1 MANKSNKR
9 NTISEQ
15 AKNRG
20 LRLPGIDKTKDTTN
34 ELLATISG
42 NVSELIEYL
51 KKEEQE
57 EDVNKKKGVV
67 KTAVKGSTSSS
78 ASKNDISTMLDN
90 IQKGLYFVVSNFA
103 NKPIKPGDNI
113 QSFVKAKGSQKS
125 IADFISTIYYENHDT
140 YKSILDSIKEKKD
153 KSSSVSQ
160 GTIDDIKDL
169 VSDIKDFSED
179 TKSDINVIGQ
189 LITDSISDVLDEIR
203 KAKESLPNPT
213 SSKPIQTPNK
223 LIDIVSTLEKDVSGI
238 IINRLGSLESYSDN
252 IKKDINTIGQLT
264 IDGLSDIIEEIRT
277 LKQSIPNPTST
288 KPTQDT
294 IPNPTSTK
302 PTQDSVIH
310 IIEFKDD
317 DTKKV
322 FSNLSSITFD
332 LKNVNVKGVT
342 AALSSLVD
350 SLIKVTN
357 EVKKI
362 NQKDFE
368 HLEELIDPKKGSLYK
383 ICENLNKMNTN
394 VGNTK
399 FSTEAL
405 SNIINSIISLGDF
418 DKAKYKNTKNFLK
431 KLIVLTSTPSMIGR
445 MADDGNGLL
454 YRLIKNVNDMNDILN
469 SSNSNKNINAINL
482 FLKNILDIGAKDEA
496 EEEVENLKDVLSSIG
511 SLYEENGGLPKL
523 AKQINSY
530 FGSKENKNM
539 LKNSI
544 AISSNITKI
553 FESIEQATHDIKAKK
568 IFEANICIIALR
580 GTFSLINSLAKYTEK
595 VDKKKLK
602 ELINIIQSIGLV
614 FESISNTNDNV
625 SFKGILKINMGLS
638 ILASTLQILNPI
650 SNLAE
655 KVAKGGEKN
664 SKIHYIVAF
673 AKLLDKVF
681 IETNNVV
688 EHTPKAKDLLKMTFI
703 LSGIGGLG
711 LATLLVSALTKNS
724 TEKIENINEFL
735 VGVRDNVFKVLGK
748 MSDTKYMKGATN
760 AIKDMLGINKSLAEM
775 ALATIM
781 TGVFSKTAIAVIPSM
796 KEYIEGLVD
805 LAQVINSKVKV
816 KEVESD
822 VDKLEQLTDVVLN
835 VALIG
840 VYSTLVLPFI
850 MTGIIGLKLMVLMVT
865 SINSFVNT
873 ISRIKEDKKAL
884 KNLKDITSIIYKA
897 SAIILLGA
905 LVGTFAIT
913 ALPAIIGFTA
923 VLTIFM
929 TGMSLVLGLITRLI
943 GKKHI
948 HSIEQFGLMIAACGA
963 VMTLGA
969 MFMYIPGLWQQALKF
984 GVVLAAF
991 VTCISLP
998 YILMT
1003 KFGGR
1008 RAIKSAK
1015 ELNWIVVISA
1025 SVMMIGAMFMYIPGM
1040 ALNALTFGLILSG
1053 FVVAI
1058 CFAFR
1063 IAGKAVK
1070 AKTIA
1075 AMIVLTALVAISGTL
1090 LLTAGMMM
1098 LKYPGLT
1105 EGIFIFLGAMG
1116 LMIGGMAAILGII
1129 ALCIK
1134 SKIFGIKEIGGAF
1147 LVMVGII
1154 GLVWLTSLVMDGI
1167 IESVQKVG
1175 GKWQEMDKYI
1185 AHVEYIIGKFLV
1197 LVGAFAA
1204 IICIGGIIGTALTGT
1219 KEGALVGAAAAIAL
1233 IGSAELMVAG
1243 IIKLIEMTGDAMISI
1258 ANGMKAW
1265 KSVGKFDYDDVS
1277 KSIYGYIELVGIIG
1291 AAFGLGGIIAGPALI
1306 LATETILLA
1315 SVCISTI
1322 ANSIKD
1328 VCDLTIPI
1336 YDENGKV
1343 KGRRNLNKKDFET
1356 AADNVKAIIT
1366 TLGGAIISLYK
1377 EDKLGIFNVGGLLAN
1392 FLRVDTPFSRVC
1404 KSCMNLGEMISK
1416 ISEGVKDMADLKI
1429 GIYEGTK
1436 LVGYRHLKK
1445 EDFDLAKDNVKAI
1458 CETLGTAIIEIY
1470 DKHPDMFQDKSLLS
1484 YVIGESPSNTKFGLV
1499 IKSLTGI
1506 TKLISS
1512 ISGVVKDVVD
1522 LKIPIYN
1529 GTKVVG
1535 YHHLDN
1541 KDFINVGN
1549 NVNKIMTSMAQ
1560 ALFDTYDAHPDMFQD
1575 KSLIAWATGVQ
1586 FSSNT
1591 KMARVI
1597 NSFKGI
1603 GMVISQMAIG
1613 LQSILNLSIPVY
1625 GKDGKVTSRLKI
1637 DTNQLKKGGALY
1649 NNIKTI
1655 MLALPSA
1662 LAEVYE
1668 EGDGKDWWSYTGSV
1682 QKMVGTNMFAKMAV
1696 ALQDVGNIVLNQSKA
1711 VDEILKLKGVDD
1723 KETLVTKIKNIVS
1736 AIPDALS
1743 AVYDEGQ
1750 KSDWWSN
1757 SGAVSSM
1764 FGTNKFGQIANT
1776 LKGIGDIVNEQMKSI
1791 ETITNFLDKSKIK
1804 DLEELKKKINK
1815 ILSFLPNAIHDLLYE
1830 SENSTEMKAS
1840 YKAIITDESIAT
1852 SIASAYSSYSDAISS
1867 MIKGFNEV
1875 NELMNKL
1882 NKDNKDDKSKLFNT
1896 VVDNMNKLIGSMVD
1910 INMSEDTIQLLT
1922 GSFTTC
1928 AASYA
1933 DGITKLKTAF
1943 IDFPV
1948 LKEEVTTGIKNAF
1961 STINYSIDRVDN
1973 NSLEKFKSETSSLS
1987 DFVYA
1992 VNDVD
1997 IQKASSITQMMTSI
2011 KDMATKIGD
2020 LNTFT
2025 KTLANDLAEVLEHL
2039 TEQLKESAK
2048 SIDTAERIQKE
2059 RHKQISKSI
2068 QTVNS
2073 LLNNPVNVIVKQ
2085 EDITNT
2091 QSAPDNFS
2099 SGFNDSSVS
2108 FSGSSGGGSQFT
2120 GSSSAEN
2127 NETSVTDW
2135 LSKQL
2140 KKITNNITPSS
2151 TNTKN
2156 TITEKSGNTKNG
2168 NQ

>member
-15 AKNRG
+15 ARNRG

-34 ELLATISG
+34 ELLTTISG

-125 IADFISTIYYENHDT
+125 ITDFISTIYYENHDT

-153 KSSSVSQ
+153 RSSSVSQ
-160 GTIDDIKDL
+160 GTVDDIKDL

-179 TKSDINVIGQ
+179 TKGDINVIGQ

-213 SSKPIQTPNK
+213 STKPTQTPDK

-264 IDGLSDIIEEIRT
+264 IDGLSDIIGEIKT

-288 KPTQDT
+288 KPTQD
-294 IPNPTSTK
+294 
-302 PTQDSVIH
+302 SVIH
-310 IIEFKDD
+310 IVEFKDD

-332 LKNVNVKGVT
+332 PKNVNVKGVT
-342 AALSSLVD
+342 VALSSLVD

-383 ICENLNKMNTN
+383 ICENLNKMNSN
-394 VGNTK
+394 IGNTK
-399 FSTEAL
+399 FPIEGL

-418 DKAKYKNTKNFLK
+418 DKTKYKNTKNFLK

-445 MADDGNGLL
+445 MVDDGNGLL

-511 SLYEENGGLPKL
+511 SLYEKNGGLPKL
-523 AKQINSY
+523 AEQINSY

-602 ELINIIQSIGLV
+602 ELINIMQSIGLV
-614 FESISNTNDNV
+614 FESISNTHNNV
-625 SFKGILKINMGLS
+625 SFKGILKINMELS

-703 LSGIGGLG
+703 LGGIGGLG

-735 VGVRDNVFKVLGK
+735 VGIRDNVFKVLGK
-748 MSDTKYMKGATN
+748 MFDTKYMKGATN
-760 AIKDMLGINKSLAEM
+760 AIKDMLSINKSLVKM
-775 ALATIM
+775 ALATI
-781 TGVFSKTAIAVIPSM
+781 TAGVFSKSAIAVIPGM
-796 KEYIEGLVD
+796 KQYIEGLVD
-805 LAQVINSKVKV
+805 LAQVIDSKVKV
-816 KEVESD
+816 KKVESD
-822 VDKLEQLTDVVLN
+822 IDKLEQLTDVVLN

-850 MTGIIGLKLMVLMVT
+850 VTGIIGLKVMGLMVT
-865 SINSFVNT
+865 SINSFVKS
-873 ISRIKEDKKAL
+873 ISKIKVNKKAL
-884 KNLKDITSIIYKA
+884 KKLKAITSIIYKA

-913 ALPAIIGFTA
+913 ALPAIIGFTG

-929 TGMSLVLGLITRLI
+929 TGMSLVFGLITHLI
-943 GKKHI
+943 GKKRI

-1025 SVMMIGAMFMYIPGM
+1025 SVMMIGALFMYIPGM
-1040 ALNALTFGLILSG
+1040 AMNALTFGLILGG

-1116 LMIGGMAAILGII
+1116 LMIGGMAAILGLI

-1147 LVMVGII
+1147 LVMAGII

-1167 IESVQKVG
+1167 IESIHKVG
-1175 GKWQEMDKYI
+1175 GKWKDMD
-1185 AHVEYIIGKFLV
+1185 EYIDHTKSIIWSFIGMVGLFAAFIA
-1197 LVGAFAA
+1197 VGAGIGAA
-1204 IICIGGIIGTALTGT
+1204 LGGGA
-1219 KEGALVGAAAAIAL
+1219 GALAGAEAAVAL
-1233 IGSAELMVAG
+1233 IASAEVMLGG
-1243 IIKLIEMTGDAMISI
+1243 IIKLIDMSGEAMVSI

-1277 KSIYGYIELVGIIG
+1277 KSIYGYIELVGIIT
-1291 AAFGLGGIIAGPALI
+1291 AAFGVGGVIGGMFL
-1306 LATETILLA
+1306 LVATRTVKLSA
-1315 SVCISTI
+1315 VCISTL

-1328 VCDLTIPI
+1328 VCELSIPI

-1343 KGRRNLNKKDFET
+1343 KGRRNLTKEDFTT
-1356 AADNVKAIIT
+1356 AAENIKAIIT
-1366 TLGGAIISLYK
+1366 TIGGAIIELYK
-1377 EDKLGIFNVGGLLAN
+1377 QDNLGIFGNWASN
-1392 FLRVDTPFSRVC
+1392 FLGMDSPFTRVC
-1404 KSCMNLGEMISK
+1404 KSCMNLGNMIAK
-1416 ISEGVKDMADLKI
+1416 VSEGVKDMADLKI
-1429 GIYEGTK
+1429 AVYEGTK
-1436 LVGYRHLKK
+1436 KIGYRHLKK

-1522 LKIPIYN
+1522 LKIPIYS

-1535 YHHLDN
+1535 YRHLDN

-1603 GMVISQMAIG
+1603 GMVISQMATG

-1655 MLALPSA
+1655 ILALPSA

-1682 QKMVGTNMFAKMAV
+1682 QKMVGTNMFAKMAT
-1696 ALQDVGNIVLNQSKA
+1696 ALQNVGNIVLNQSKA

-1804 DLEELKKKINK
+1804 DLEDLKKKINK

-1867 MIKGFNEV
+1867 MIKGFNGV

-1882 NKDNKDDKSKLFNT
+1882 NKGKKGDNSKLFDT
-1896 VVDNMNKLIGSMVD
+1896 VIDNMNKLIRSMTD
-1910 INMSEDTIQLLT
+1910 INISEDTIQLLT

-1933 DGITKLKTAF
+1933 EGITKLKTAF

-1948 LKEEVTTGIKNAF
+1948 LNEEVTTGIKNAF
-1961 STINYSIDRVDN
+1961 STINYSIDGVDD
-1973 NSLEKFKSETSSLS
+1973 NSLEKFRSETSSLS

-2020 LNTFT
+2020 LNAFT

-2085 EDITNT
+2085 EDIANT
-2091 QSAPDNFS
+2091 QSEPDNPG
-2099 SGFNDSSVS
+2099 SGFNDSSAS
-2108 FSGSSGGGSQFT
+2108 FSGGSGGGSQFNG
-2120 GSSSAEN
+2120 GSGGEN
-2127 NETSVTDW
+2127 NGLANKFQSFLQREVAKLTGKD
-2135 LSKQL
+2135 
-2140 KKITNNITPSS
+2140 TPST
-2151 TNTKN
+2151 TNPKN
-2156 TITEKSGNTKNG
+2156 AVVKKSGNNKNG

>member
-15 AKNRG
+15 ARNRG

-34 ELLATISG
+34 ELLTTISG

-153 KSSSVSQ
+153 KSSNISQ
-160 GTIDDIKDL
+160 GTVDDIKDL

-179 TKSDINVIGQ
+179 TKGDINVIGQ

-213 SSKPIQTPNK
+213 SSKPIQTPDK

-264 IDGLSDIIEEIRT
+264 IDGLSDIIGEIRT
-277 LKQSIPNPTST
+277 LKQSLPNL
-288 KPTQDT
+288 
-294 IPNPTSTK
+294 TSTK

-310 IIEFKDD
+310 IVEFKDD

-332 LKNVNVKGVT
+332 PKNVNVKGVT

-383 ICENLNKMNTN
+383 ICENLNKMNSN

-399 FSTEAL
+399 FPMEAL
-405 SNIINSIISLGDF
+405 SSIINSIISLGDF
-418 DKAKYKNTKNFLK
+418 DKTKYKNTKNFLK

-445 MADDGNGLL
+445 IADDGNGLL
-454 YRLIKNVNDMNDILN
+454 YRLIKNVNDMNGILN
-469 SSNSNKNINAINL
+469 SSNSNKNINAINI

-511 SLYEENGGLPKL
+511 SLYEKNRGLPKL
-523 AKQINSY
+523 AEQINSY

-553 FESIEQATHDIKAKK
+553 FESIEQATRDIKAKK
-568 IFEANICIIALR
+568 IFEVNISIIALR
-580 GTFSLINSLAKYTEK
+580 GTFSLINGLAKYTEK

-602 ELINIIQSIGLV
+602 ELISIMQSIALV
-614 FESISNTNDNV
+614 FESISNTHNNV

-673 AKLLDKVF
+673 AKLLDKAF

-703 LSGIGGLG
+703 LGGIGGLG

-724 TEKIENINEFL
+724 TERIESINEFL
-735 VGVRDNVFKVLGK
+735 VGIRDNVFKVLGK

-760 AIKDMLGINKSLAEM
+760 AIKDMLSINKSLVKM

-781 TGVFSKTAIAVIPSM
+781 AGVFSKTAMAVIPGM

-805 LAQVINSKVKV
+805 LAQVIDSKVKV
-816 KEVESD
+816 KKVESD
-822 VDKLEQLTDVVLN
+822 IDKLEQLTDVVLN

-850 MTGIIGLKLMVLMVT
+850 VTGIIGLKVMGLMVT
-865 SINSFVNT
+865 SINSFVKS
-873 ISRIKEDKKAL
+873 ISKIKVNKKAL
-884 KNLKDITSIIYKA
+884 KKLKAITSIIYKA

-943 GKKHI
+943 GKKRI

-1040 ALNALTFGLILSG
+1040 ALNALTFGLILGG

-1116 LMIGGMAAILGII
+1116 LMIGGMAAILGLI

-1147 LVMVGII
+1147 LVMAGII

-1167 IESVQKVG
+1167 IESIHKVG
-1175 GKWQEMDKYI
+1175 GKWKDMD
-1185 AHVEYIIGKFLV
+1185 EYIDHTKSIIWSFIGMVGLFAAFIA
-1197 LVGAFAA
+1197 VGAGIGAA
-1204 IICIGGIIGTALTGT
+1204 LGGGA
-1219 KEGALVGAAAAIAL
+1219 GALAGAAAAVGLIA
-1233 IGSAELMVAG
+1233 SAEVMLGG
-1243 IIKLIEMTGDAMISI
+1243 IIKLIDMSGEAMVSI

-1265 KSVGKFDYDDVS
+1265 KSAGKFDYDDVS
-1277 KSIYGYIELVGIIG
+1277 KSIYGYIELVGIIT
-1291 AAFGLGGIIAGPALI
+1291 AAFGVGGVIGGTFL
-1306 LATETILLA
+1306 LVATRTVKLSA
-1315 SVCISTI
+1315 VCISTL

-1328 VCDLTIPI
+1328 VCELSIPI

-1343 KGRRNLNKKDFET
+1343 KGRRNLTKEDFTT
-1356 AADNVKAIIT
+1356 AAENIRAIIT
-1366 TLGGAIISLYK
+1366 TIGGAIIELYK
-1377 EDKLGIFNVGGLLAN
+1377 QDNLGIFGNWASN
-1392 FLRVDTPFSRVC
+1392 FLGMDSPFTRVC
-1404 KSCMNLGEMISK
+1404 KSCMNLGNMIAK
-1416 ISEGVKDMADLKI
+1416 VSEGVKDMADLKI
-1429 GIYEGTK
+1429 AVYEGTK
-1436 LVGYRHLKK
+1436 KVGYRHLKK

-1484 YVIGESPSNTKFGLV
+1484 YVMGESPSNTKFGLV

-1522 LKIPIYN
+1522 LKIPIYS

-1625 GKDGKVTSRLKI
+1625 GKDGKVTGRLKI

-1696 ALQDVGNIVLNQSKA
+1696 ALQNVGNIVLNQSKA
-1711 VDEILKLKGVDD
+1711 VNEILKLKGVDD

-1852 SIASAYSSYSDAISS
+1852 SIASAYSSYSDAISY
-1867 MIKGFNEV
+1867 MIKGFNGV

-1882 NKDNKDDKSKLFNT
+1882 NKGKKGDNSKLFDT
-1896 VVDNMNKLIGSMVD
+1896 VIDNMNKLIRSMTD
-1910 INMSEDTIQLLT
+1910 INISEDTIQLLT

-1948 LKEEVTTGIKNAF
+1948 LNEEVTTGIKNAF
-1961 STINYSIDRVDN
+1961 STINYSIDGVDD
-1973 NSLEKFKSETSSLS
+1973 NSLEKFRSETSSLS

-2020 LNTFT
+2020 LNAFT

-2085 EDITNT
+2085 EDIANT
-2091 QSAPDNFS
+2091 QSEPDNS
-2099 SGFNDSSVS
+2099 GSGFNDSSAS
-2108 FSGSSGGGSQFT
+2108 FSGGSGGGSQFNG
-2120 GSSSAEN
+2120 GSGGEN
-2127 NETSVTDW
+2127 NGLANKFQSFLQREVAKLTGKD
-2135 LSKQL
+2135 
-2140 KKITNNITPSS
+2140 TPST
-2151 TNTKN
+2151 TNPKN
-2156 TITEKSGNTKNG
+2156 AVVKKSGNNKNG

>member
-15 AKNRG
+15 ARNRG

-34 ELLATISG
+34 ELLTTISG

-160 GTIDDIKDL
+160 GTVDDIKDL

-189 LITDSISDVLDEIR
+189 LITDSISDVLGEIR

-213 SSKPIQTPNK
+213 TSKPIQTPDK

-238 IINRLGSLESYSDN
+238 IINRLGSLESYSGN

-264 IDGLSDIIEEIRT
+264 IDGLSDIIGEIRT

-288 KPTQDT
+288 KPTQD
-294 IPNPTSTK
+294 
-302 PTQDSVIH
+302 SVIH
-310 IIEFKDD
+310 IVEFKDD

-332 LKNVNVKGVT
+332 PKNVNVKGVT

-383 ICENLNKMNTN
+383 ICENLNKMNSN
-394 VGNTK
+394 VDNTK
-399 FSTEAL
+399 FSMEGL
-405 SNIINSIISLGDF
+405 SSIINSIISLGDF
-418 DKAKYKNTKNFLK
+418 DKTKYKNTKNFLK

-445 MADDGNGLL
+445 IADDGNRLL

-553 FESIEQATHDIKAKK
+553 FESIEQATRDIKAKK
-568 IFEANICIIALR
+568 IFEANICIIALK
-580 GTFSLINSLAKYTEK
+580 GTFSLINGLAKYTEK
-595 VDKKKLK
+595 VNKKKLK

-614 FESISNTNDNV
+614 FESISNTHNNV

-703 LSGIGGLG
+703 LGGIGGLG

-735 VGVRDNVFKVLGK
+735 VGIRDNVFKVLGK

-760 AIKDMLGINKSLAEM
+760 AIKDMLSINKSLVKM

-781 TGVFSKTAIAVIPSM
+781 AGVFSKSATAVIPGM

-805 LAQVINSKVKV
+805 LAQVIDSKVKV
-816 KEVESD
+816 KKVESD
-822 VDKLEQLTDVVLN
+822 IDKLEQLTDVVLN

-850 MTGIIGLKLMVLMVT
+850 VTGIIGLKVMGLMVT
-865 SINSFVNT
+865 SINSFVKS
-873 ISRIKEDKKAL
+873 ISKIKVNKKAL
-884 KNLKDITSIIYKA
+884 KKLKAITSIIYKA

-943 GKKHI
+943 GKKRI

-1025 SVMMIGAMFMYIPGM
+1025 SVMMIGALFMYIPGM
-1040 ALNALTFGLILSG
+1040 AMNALTFGLILGG
-1053 FVVAI
+1053 FVIAI

-1116 LMIGGMAAILGII
+1116 LMIGGMAAILGLI

-1147 LVMVGII
+1147 LVMAGII

-1167 IESVQKVG
+1167 IESIHKIG
-1175 GKWQEMDKYI
+1175 GKWKDMD
-1185 AHVEYIIGKFLV
+1185 EYIDHTKSIIWSFIGMVGLFAAFIA
-1197 LVGAFAA
+1197 VGAGIGAA
-1204 IICIGGIIGTALTGT
+1204 LGGGA
-1219 KEGALVGAAAAIAL
+1219 GALAGAAAAVGL
-1233 IGSAELMVAG
+1233 IVSAEVMLGG
-1243 IIKLIEMTGDAMISI
+1243 IIKLIDMSGEAMVSI

-1277 KSIYGYIELVGIIG
+1277 KSIYGYIELVGIIT
-1291 AAFGLGGIIAGPALI
+1291 AAFGVGGVIGGMFL
-1306 LATETILLA
+1306 LVATRTVKLSA
-1315 SVCISTI
+1315 VCISTL

-1328 VCDLTIPI
+1328 VCELSIPI

-1343 KGRRNLNKKDFET
+1343 KGRRNLTKEDFTT
-1356 AADNVKAIIT
+1356 AAENIKAIIT
-1366 TLGGAIISLYK
+1366 TIGGAIIELYK
-1377 EDKLGIFNVGGLLAN
+1377 QDNLGIFGNWASN
-1392 FLRVDTPFSRVC
+1392 FLGMDSPFSRVC
-1404 KSCMNLGEMISK
+1404 KSCMNLGSMIAK
-1416 ISEGVKDMADLKI
+1416 VSEGVKDMADLKI

-1522 LKIPIYN
+1522 LKIPIYS

-1535 YHHLDN
+1535 YRHLDN

-1696 ALQDVGNIVLNQSKA
+1696 ALQNVGNIVLNQSKA

-1852 SIASAYSSYSDAISS
+1852 SIASAYSSYGDAISS
-1867 MIKGFNEV
+1867 MIKGFNGV

-1882 NKDNKDDKSKLFNT
+1882 NKGKKGDNSKLFDT
-1896 VVDNMNKLIGSMVD
+1896 VIDNMNKLIRSMTD
-1910 INMSEDTIQLLT
+1910 INISEDTIQLLT

-1948 LKEEVTTGIKNAF
+1948 LNEEVTTGIKNAF
-1961 STINYSIDRVDN
+1961 STINYSIDGVDD
-1973 NSLEKFKSETSSLS
+1973 NSLEKFRSETSSLS

-2020 LNTFT
+2020 LNAFT

-2091 QSAPDNFS
+2091 QSEPDNS
-2099 SGFNDSSVS
+2099 GSGFNDSSAS
-2108 FSGSSGGGSQFT
+2108 FSGGSGGGSQFNG
-2120 GSSSAEN
+2120 GSGGEN
-2127 NETSVTDW
+2127 NGLANKFQSFLQREVAKLTGKD
-2135 LSKQL
+2135 
-2140 KKITNNITPSS
+2140 TPST
-2151 TNTKN
+2151 TNRKN
-2156 TITEKSGNTKNG
+2156 AVVKKSGNNKNG

>member
-15 AKNRG
+15 ARNRG

-34 ELLATISG
+34 ELLTTISG

-153 KSSSVSQ
+153 KSSNISQ
-160 GTIDDIKDL
+160 GTVDDIKDL

-179 TKSDINVIGQ
+179 TKGDINVIGQ

-213 SSKPIQTPNK
+213 TSKPIQTPDK

-264 IDGLSDIIEEIRT
+264 IDGLSDIIGEIRT
-277 LKQSIPNPTST
+277 LKQSLPNL
-288 KPTQDT
+288 
-294 IPNPTSTK
+294 TSTK

-310 IIEFKDD
+310 IVEFKDD

-332 LKNVNVKGVT
+332 PKNVNVKGVT

-383 ICENLNKMNTN
+383 ICENLNKMNSN

-399 FSTEAL
+399 FPMEAL
-405 SNIINSIISLGDF
+405 SSIINSIISLGDF
-418 DKAKYKNTKNFLK
+418 DKTKYKNTKNFLK

-445 MADDGNGLL
+445 IADDGNGLL
-454 YRLIKNVNDMNDILN
+454 YRLIKNVNDMNGILN

-511 SLYEENGGLPKL
+511 SLYEKNGGLPKL
-523 AKQINSY
+523 AEQINSY

-553 FESIEQATHDIKAKK
+553 FESIEQATRDIKAKK
-568 IFEANICIIALR
+568 IFEVNISIIALR
-580 GTFSLINSLAKYTEK
+580 GTFSLINGLAKYTEK
-595 VDKKKLK
+595 INKKKLK

-614 FESISNTNDNV
+614 FESISNTHNNV

-673 AKLLDKVF
+673 AKLLDKAF

-703 LSGIGGLG
+703 LGGIGGLG

-724 TEKIENINEFL
+724 TERIESINEFL
-735 VGVRDNVFKVLGK
+735 VGIRDNVFKVLGK

-760 AIKDMLGINKSLAEM
+760 AIKDMLSINKSLVKM

-781 TGVFSKTAIAVIPSM
+781 AGVFSKTAMAVIPGM

-805 LAQVINSKVKV
+805 LAQVIDSKVKV
-816 KEVESD
+816 KKVESD
-822 VDKLEQLTDVVLN
+822 IDKLEQLTDVVLN

-850 MTGIIGLKLMVLMVT
+850 VTGIIGLKVMGLMVT
-865 SINSFVNT
+865 SINSFVKS
-873 ISRIKEDKKAL
+873 ISKIKVNKKAL
-884 KNLKDITSIIYKA
+884 KKLKAITSIIYKA

-943 GKKHI
+943 GKKRI

-1040 ALNALTFGLILSG
+1040 ALNALTFGLILGG

-1116 LMIGGMAAILGII
+1116 LMIGGMAAILGLI

-1167 IESVQKVG
+1167 IEGVQKVG

-1185 AHVEYIIGKFLV
+1185 AHVEYIIGKFLI
-1197 LVGAFAA
+1197 LVGVFAA

-1219 KEGALVGAAAAIAL
+1219 KKGALVGAAAAIVL

-1258 ANGMKAW
+1258 ANGMRAW

-1291 AAFGLGGIIAGPALI
+1291 AAFGLGGIIAGPAMI

-1484 YVIGESPSNTKFGLV
+1484 YVIGESPSNTKFGIV

-1506 TKLISS
+1506 SKLISS

-1522 LKIPIYN
+1522 LKIPIYS

-1560 ALFDTYDAHPDMFQD
+1560 ALFDTYDTHPDMFQD

-1625 GKDGKVTSRLKI
+1625 GKDGKVTGRLKI

-1696 ALQDVGNIVLNQSKA
+1696 ALQNVGNIVLNQSKA

-1852 SIASAYSSYSDAISS
+1852 SIASAYSSYSDAIYS
-1867 MIKGFNEV
+1867 MIKGFNGV

-1882 NKDNKDDKSKLFNT
+1882 NKGKKGDNSKLFDT
-1896 VVDNMNKLIGSMVD
+1896 VIDNMNKLIRSMTD
-1910 INMSEDTIQLLT
+1910 INISEDTIQLLT

-1948 LKEEVTTGIKNAF
+1948 LNEEVTTGIKNAF
-1961 STINYSIDRVDN
+1961 STINYSIDGVDD
-1973 NSLEKFKSETSSLS
+1973 NSLEKFRSETSSLS

-2020 LNTFT
+2020 LNAFT

-2085 EDITNT
+2085 EDIANT
-2091 QSAPDNFS
+2091 QSEPDNS
-2099 SGFNDSSVS
+2099 GSGFNDSSAS
-2108 FSGSSGGGSQFT
+2108 FSGGSGGGSQFNG
-2120 GSSSAEN
+2120 GSGGEN
-2127 NETSVTDW
+2127 NGLANKFQSFLQREVAKLTGKD
-2135 LSKQL
+2135 
-2140 KKITNNITPSS
+2140 TPST
-2151 TNTKN
+2151 TNPKN
-2156 TITEKSGNTKNG
+2156 AVVKKSGNNKNG